1 MLKPAVLALALL
13 AGSTAAARPIIP
25 DDIAQLLSG
34 SDPQVDPAGRWVAYT
49 VAGTDVAADKGF
61 SHVWMT
67 SWDGARSVALTGR
80 VKESENTPRFSPD
93 GRWLAFVSSR
103 GDEKHDDQ
111 LWLMDRDGG
120 EGQPLAGLVGSV
132 TDYA

>member
-34 SDPQVDPAGRWVAYT
+34 SDPQVDPAGQWVTYT

-67 SWDGARSVALTGR
+67 AWDGSRSVQLTAR
-80 VKESENTPRFSPD
+80 AKESEKRPRFGPD
-93 GRWLAFVSSR
+93 GKWLAFISSR
-103 GDEKHDDQ
+103 GDEKHDDAV
-111 LWLMDRDGG
+111 WLMDRAGG
-120 EGQPLAGLVGSV
+120 EGQPLPGVTGSV
-132 TDYA
+132 VSY